1 MSNTAAADVMARLQ
15 VFFGVGT
22 DSALADAMNINRQTL
37 GSWRARGRVP
47 YEECVNLATE
57 KGLSLDWLLIGEG
70 QMYRGVRPGGLAT
83 ENQRESVVLSL
94 LRQLSDDDQQEI
106 QLIAQ
111 NKKRLHDVELR
122 LEEVMNILAGFRGS

>member
-1 MSNTAAADVMARLQ
+1 MYSLRIIVPRTLNKCKGFFCEMSNTAAADVMARLQ

-70 QMYRGVRPGGLAT
+70 QM
-83 ENQRESVVLSL
+83 
-94 LRQLSDDDQQEI
+94 
-106 QLIAQ
+106 
-111 NKKRLHDVELR
+111 
-122 LEEVMNILAGFRGS
+122 